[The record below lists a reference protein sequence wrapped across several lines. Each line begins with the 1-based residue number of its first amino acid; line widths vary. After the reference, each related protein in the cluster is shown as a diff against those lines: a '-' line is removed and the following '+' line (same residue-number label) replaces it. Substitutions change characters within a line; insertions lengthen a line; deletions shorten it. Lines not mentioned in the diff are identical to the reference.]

1 MPDRESV
8 GPGTTGSGGFLPLQF
23 PSAFAAFHATT
34 PPSAQASAMHHATH
48 YHHHA
53 HGTVRFNERV
63 ARRTQRVRDVWRRG
77 RLPACPHEM
86 INVRSRAPG
95 PLPPRLVNTQ

>member
-53 HGTVRFNERV
+53 QLAVSASVYGSGPHKIQSRW
-63 ARRTQRVRDVWRRG
+63 DVV
-77 RLPACPHEM
+77 LLKANLLHKC
-86 INVRSRAPG
+86 VDC
-95 PLPPRLVNTQ
+95 